1 MQWARVSGAGVGDET
16 GAVAWVWVEAGVGME
31 LVQGLRLVRHGCCG
45 LEVVKGK
52 GQGLQ

>member
-16 GAVAWVWVEAGVGME
+16 GAVAWVEAGVGME

>member
-1 MQWARVSGAGVGDET
+1 MGAGDKVGDVA
-16 GAVAWVWVEAGVGME
+16 GAVAWVEAGVGIE
-31 LVQGLRLVRHGCCG
+31 LVQGLRLVRRGCCG